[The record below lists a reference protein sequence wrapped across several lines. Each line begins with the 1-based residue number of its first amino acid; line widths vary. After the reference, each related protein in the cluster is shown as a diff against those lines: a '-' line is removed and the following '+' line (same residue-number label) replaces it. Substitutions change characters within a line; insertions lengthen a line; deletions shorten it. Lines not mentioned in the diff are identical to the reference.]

1 MTVDLVLSI
10 IYPHPKGIE
19 MRITASCLILFT
31 FLNTSSKAAEFT
43 RESPSTIHM
52 AGAISDGDLQ
62 KIEKSTLQQPL

>member
-1 MTVDLVLSI
+1 
-10 IYPHPKGIE
+10 